1 MCWGV
6 GVLVLGCCLEG
17 GGQVCAVVGEG
28 EHDQLCHTG
37 AWERGG
43 GRGREG
49 EAGRERQGGR
59 GREGEAGRERQ
70 GGRGREREGE
80 AGREREGVRQGYG
93 KT

>member
-1 MCWGV
+1 M
-6 GVLVLGCCLEG
+6 VLGCCLEG

-59 GREGEAGRERQ
+59 GRE
-70 GGRGREREGE
+70 REGE